1 LLSLLNPNLAL
12 PLALTTSLL
21 QISTADIDSWHDEL
35 KEDPQYQL
43 AKTVLS
49 RTDMNIVL
57 QSASLFRPFV
67 LFPC

>member
-1 LLSLLNPNLAL
+1 MLSLLNQHLAL
-12 PLALTTSLL
+12 PLALTTPLL

-57 QSASLFRPFV
+57 QSASPFRPFV